1 MPRPFIAANWKMNT
15 TIPEA
20 MKLAS
25 EVKDAL
31 SDFSGADVVLCP
43 PFVSLEAV
51 RRALEGSSI
60 GLGAQNMHP
69 EAKGAYTGEISYQM
83 LSGLCDFVILGHS
96 ERRRILGESNEFI
109 NLKVKAAFQAG
120 LRPILC
126 VGETLEERQWDR
138 AEEVVQ
144 GQLTECLEGVE
155 SNDSLVVAYEPIWAI
170 GTGVAAT
177 PESAQEMMAN
187 VVLQTLTTLYGEHAA
202 LDIPLLYGGSVTPG
216 NAVDFAIQPAI
227 HGALVGGASLR
238 AEQFAQIVR
247 RIAQA
252 KGV

>member
-15 TIPEA
+15 TITEA

-25 EVKDAL
+25 EVKEAL
-31 SDFSGADVVLCP
+31 SDFSDADVVLCP
-43 PFVSLEAV
+43 PFISLEAV

-69 EAKGAYTGEISYQM
+69 EAKGAYTGEVSYQM

-144 GQLTECLEGVE
+144 GQLTDLARFVVQDEGE
-155 SNDSLVVAYEPIWAI
+155 APVA
-170 GTGVAAT
+170 
-177 PESAQEMMAN
+177 
-187 VVLQTLTTLYGEHAA
+187 H
-202 LDIPLLYGGSVTPG
+202 
-216 NAVDFAIQPAI
+216 
-227 HGALVGGASLR
+227 
-238 AEQFAQIVR
+238 
-247 RIAQA
+247 
-252 KGV
+252 

>member
-15 TIPEA
+15 TIPEGVR
-20 MKLAS
+20 LAS
-25 EVKDAL
+25 DVKQAL
-31 SDFSGADVVLCP
+31 SDISGAEVVLCP

-51 RRALEGSSI
+51 KRALEGSSI

-69 EAKGAYTGEISYQM
+69 EAKGSYTGEISYQM
-83 LSGLCDFVILGHS
+83 LADLCEFVVLGHS

-109 NLKVKAAFQAG
+109 NLKVKAAFQSG

-138 AEEVVQ
+138 ADNVIRS
-144 GQLTECLEGVE
+144 QLTECLEGIE
-155 SNDSLVVAYEPIWAI
+155 DCNDLIVAYEPIWAI

-177 PESAQEMMAN
+177 PEAAQEMMSN
-187 VVLQTLTTLYGEHAA
+187 VVLGTLTTLYGEHAA
-202 LDIPLLYGGSVTPG
+202 LEIPLLYGGSVTPD
-216 NAVDFAIQPAI
+216 NAANFAKESAI
-227 HGALVGGASLR
+227 HGALVGGASLE
-238 AEQFAQIVR
+238 AESFAQIVE
-247 RIAQA
+247 RIARA